1 MVKRRFDSVI
11 PQSYLMLDDWIAE
24 VDFGDC
30 NGDPNSKSTI
40 PTMPTASWGQAT
52 DRTDSQ

>member
-1 MVKRRFDSVI
+1 MVIRRFDSVI
-11 PQSYLMLDDWIAE
+11 PESYLMLDNWIAG
-24 VDFGDC
+24 VDSGDC
-30 NGDPNSKSTI
+30 NGDPNSRPII